1 MANTETRDVVLV
13 CGEVIRGY
21 RKKIDVSQEE
31 LAYRA
36 NLDRT
41 FVSRV
46 ECGLRLPTIKS
57 LIQLGQALK
66 ISASELVSKIEEK
79 NNPGLSWAGRS
90 L

>member
-13 CGEVIRGY
+13 CGEVIKAY

-46 ECGLRLPTIKS
+46 ERGLRQPTIKS
-57 LIQLGQALK
+57 LLQIAQALE
-66 ISASELVSKIEEK
+66 ISASELLGKIEEQI
-79 NNPGLSWAGRS
+79 
-90 L
+90 

>member
-13 CGEVIRGY
+13 CGEVIKAY

-46 ECGLRLPTIKS
+46 ERGLRQPTIKS
-57 LIQLGQALK
+57 LLQLAQALE
-66 ISASELVSKIEEK
+66 ISASELVGKIEEQI
-79 NNPGLSWAGRS
+79 
-90 L
+90 

>member
-13 CGEVIRGY
+13 CGEVIKAY

-46 ECGLRLPTIKS
+46 ERGLRQPTIKS
-57 LIQLGQALK
+57 LLQIAQALE
-66 ISASELVSKIEEK
+66 ISASELVGKIEEQI
-79 NNPGLSWAGRS
+79 
-90 L
+90 